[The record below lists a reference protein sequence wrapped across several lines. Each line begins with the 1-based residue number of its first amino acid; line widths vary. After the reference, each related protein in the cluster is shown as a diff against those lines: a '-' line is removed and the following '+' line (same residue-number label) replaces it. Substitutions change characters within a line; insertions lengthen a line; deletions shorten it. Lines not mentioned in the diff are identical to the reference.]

1 MPYLVKAFDTVAQS
15 WVKWSTSS
23 LSRAF
28 HEYPGE
34 AQGYPPVINL
44 SEKVRVVRSVSTGI
58 SDGFS
63 GIASSL
69 WELVNDELVFG
80 FHIEGHTGNWAVS
93 IEQELVKEHAY
104 IDLGFILEEDGELV
118 PQLDDDKPLV
128 HTEQGVLVRSGEE
141 LFPQL
146 DPEASM
152 TIEQL
157 GFFYE
162 EHAAGVTYV
171 GDDIVWLDNVHCNEL
186 TPRIIDPDGGTPLYL
201 EMLEVYPN
209 LIGLSDTFWS
219 TNGNDLVLGV

>member
-1 MPYLVKAFDTVAQS
+1 MPYLVKGFDTVAQS
-15 WVKWSTSS
+15 WVKWTTSS
-23 LSRAF
+23 LRRAF

-44 SEKVRVVRSVSTGI
+44 SEQVRVVRSVSSGAF
-58 SDGFS
+58 DGVS
-63 GIASSL
+63 GASSSL
-69 WELVNDELVFG
+69 WELISGELVFG

-93 IEQELVKEHAY
+93 VEQELVKEPAY
-104 IDLGFILEEDGELV
+104 IDLGFILEEGGELV

-152 TIEQL
+152 TIEEL

-162 EHAAGVTYV
+162 
-171 GDDIVWLDNVHCNEL
+171 DCNEL

-209 LIGLSDTFWS
+209 LIGLSDTFWDA
-219 TNGNDLVLGV
+219 NGNDLVLGV